1 MSIFIPLRG
10 HSKAIVIPSAAQR
23 SCGILLSTTS
33 DETQSPLRNRNASLP
48 LSSRRDLAAP
58 VKTGGED
65 GGRGPIPFFPFVA
78 SFPRRV
84 FPLEDRGGNP
94 SEPVETAHPLTHS
107 SPLPLSSRRVVKT
120 GGRGPI
126 PYSLFVSSFRRRA
139 GIQGWGIVP
148 PIIKTLAAS
157 PKQAFAL
164 QGEK

>member
-23 SCGILLSTTS
+23 SRGILLSTTS
-33 DETQSPLRNRNASLP
+33 YETQSPLRNRNPLP
-48 LSSRRDLAAP
+48 LSSRRDPAP
-58 VKTGGED
+58 VKTGGGD
-65 GGRGPIPFFPFVA
+65 
-78 SFPRRV
+78 
-84 FPLEDRGGNP
+84 P
-94 SEPVETAHPLTHS
+94 SPSSRHSRAES
-107 SPLPLSSRRVVKT
+107 SPLKTGAGIHRSRSRR
-120 GGRGPI
+120 PI
-126 PYSLFVSSFRRRA
+126 PYPSVTPSLVLEDAGTHPLLPLRLVIPARA

>member
-33 DETQSPLRNRNASLP
+33 DETQSPLRNRNPFP
-48 LSSRRDLAAP
+48 LSSRRDPAP
-58 VKTGGED
+58 VKTGGGDPSPSSPSSRHSRADSSPLKTGAGIHRSRSRRPIPYPSVTPSLVLASRSCPRAD
-65 GGRGPIPFFPFVA
+65 GGTG
-78 SFPRRV
+78 
-84 FPLEDRGGNP
+84 
-94 SEPVETAHPLTHS
+94 AHPL
-107 SPLPLSSRRVVKT
+107 LPLRLV
-120 GGRGPI
+120 I
-126 PYSLFVSSFRRRA
+126 PARA

-148 PIIKTLAAS
+148 LIIKTLAAS

>member
-33 DETQSPLRNRNASLP
+33 DETQSPLRNRNSLP
-48 LSSRRDLAAP
+48 LSSRRDSAP
-58 VKTGGED
+58 VKTGGGD
-65 GGRGPIPFFPFVA
+65 
-78 SFPRRV
+78 
-84 FPLEDRGGNP
+84 P
-94 SEPVETAHPLTHS
+94 SPSPPSSRHSRAES
-107 SPLPLSSRRVVKT
+107 SPLKTGAGIHRSRSRR
-120 GGRGPI
+120 PI
-126 PYSLFVSSFRRRA
+126 PYPSVTPSLVLEDAGTHPLLPLRLVIPAIA

>member
-23 SCGILLSTTS
+23 SRGILLSTTS
-33 DETQSPLRNRNASLP
+33 DETQSPLRNRNSLP
-48 LSSRRDLAAP
+48 LSSRRDPAP
-58 VKTGGED
+58 VKTGGGD
-65 GGRGPIPFFPFVA
+65 
-78 SFPRRV
+78 
-84 FPLEDRGGNP
+84 P
-94 SEPVETAHPLTHS
+94 SPSSPSSRHSRAES
-107 SPLPLSSRRVVKT
+107 SPLKTGAGIHRSRSRR
-120 GGRGPI
+120 PI
-126 PYSLFVSSFRRRA
+126 PYPSVTPSLVLAYAGTHPLLPLRLVIPARA